1 MFKTLIIK
9 DKTSF
14 PISLNSTAS
23 KTQISTLSIDTSKVT
38 DELAE
43 KCKNFKLIILDCPA
57 YQEAVIDCIVTD
69 LPPSVIILAKFTDG
83 SDAFNCLDKQARL
96 WATEDDI
103 QIVIDKI
110 HNASRGINLVANSNL
125 SQKEIKDQVVF
136 RSPKQM
142 PMLRQIHTA
151 SRSDSHLLVTGD
163 TGTGKTTLARFIHDH
178 SRRAKGV
185 FLPINCTTLAEGTM
199 ESTLFGH
206 RKGSFTGAGKDHKG
220 LFETANGGTL
230 FLDEIAESGEEFQAQ
245 LLQVLQEQ
253 KIRKVGDS
261 SLTKVDVR
269 IIAATNRDIP
279 SAIAAG
285 KFRSDLYYRL
295 IGGQIKM
302 LPLAECRE
310 NILPAIHLTI
320 HNMNLGRRIA
330 GRETIQQ
337 LIVDEQAYHHIV
349 HEYPWPGNNR
359 QLIKFI
365 EHLAATYPDGEL
377 ITYTEVTNTLR
388 EAKIEMNIYQEQV
401 TPFFTLH
408 EPVTIHELK
417 QLYATRVAQE
427 AKTLTAAS
435 NILGVS
441 TRMIKRFKNGS

>member
-1 MFKTLIIK
+1 MFKTLVIK
-9 DKTSF
+9 DKTS
-14 PISLNSTAS
+14 PTISLSTNKTHAS
-23 KTQISTLSIDTSKVT
+23 ILSIDTSKVT

-43 KCKNFKLIILDCPA
+43 KCRDFKLIILDCPT
-57 YQEAVIDCIVTD
+57 YQEAVIDCILTD
-69 LPPSVIILAKFTDG
+69 LPASTIILARFTDG

-110 HNASRGINLVANSNL
+110 HNASRGINLVANNHHL
-125 SQKEIKDQVVF
+125 SEKEIKDQVVF

-269 IIAATNRDIP
+269 IIAATNRDTP

-320 HNMNLGRRIA
+320 HNMNQGRRVA

-349 HEYPWPGNNR
+349 YEYPWPGNNR

-388 EAKIEMNIYQEQV
+388 EAKIEMNIYQEQA

-408 EPVTIHELK
+408 EPVTINQLKEL
-417 QLYATRVAQE
+417 YTARVAQE

-435 NILGVS
+435 NILGIG
-441 TRMIKRFKNGS
+441 TRTIKRLKNGS